1 MFNVLDKN
9 NFLLYAMKMYDNPS
23 CTNIDEFHEDLNR
36 IKYVK
41 RLLGKFEA
49 KGLLRERLILN
60 HIIILGNVF
69 GMEASSRILFYK
81 IEEKYHSSLKTF
93 LYYLQYLPPII
104 IDIDI
109 NKIPL
114 DHRILKAL
122 EEL

>member
-1 MFNVLDKN
+1 MFDVLDKN
-9 NFLLYAMKMYDNPS
+9 NFLMYAMKMYDNPS
-23 CTNIDEFHEDLNR
+23 CTSVDEFHEDLNR

-69 GMEASSRILFYK
+69 GLEATCRILFYK

-93 LYYLQYLPPII
+93 LHYLQYLPGTINEL
-104 IDIDI
+104 DL

-114 DHRILKAL
+114 DHKIMKAL

>member
-23 CTNIDEFHEDLNR
+23 CTNIDEFHEDLKR

>member
-1 MFNVLDKN
+1 MFDVLDKN
-9 NFLLYAMKMYDNPS
+9 NFLLYAMKMYDNPG
-23 CTNIDEFHEDLNR
+23 CTHVDEFHEDLNR

-41 RLLGKFEA
+41 RLLGKFET